1 MIADATAEAEIAV
14 RFAARRAAKTGG
26 AIAILTIVEPQDFV
40 AFGSIQATIE
50 AEAEERAQDVAKQ
63 VLDMLGDERGALPRI
78 IVKHG
83 DPVAAIAEAISENP
97 DIAALVLGAAR
108 TGAPGPLVTH
118 FSEADALAI
127 KAIEKVTNHDV
138 KAVEYWIKSKFDARP
153 ELLAAAEFVHF
164 ACTREDINNTS
175 HSLQL
180 KSSRE
185 PGLLPELD
193 KLIAQLRSKAH
204 QFAATHIPN
213 RPPGSFHHLN
223 PPLNLE

>member
-1 MIADATAEAEIAV
+1 MRTYLVIADATAEAEIAV
-14 RFAARRAAKTGG
+14 RFAARRAANTGG

-63 VLDMLGDERGALPRI
+63 VLDMLGDERGVLPRI

-118 FSEADALAI
+118 FSGAG
-127 KAIEKVTNHDV
+127 V
-138 KAVEYWIKSKFDARP
+138 S
-153 ELLAAAEFVHF
+153 
-164 ACTREDINNTS
+164 
-175 HSLQL
+175 SLPCPL
-180 KSSRE
+180 M
-185 PGLLPELD
+185 
-193 KLIAQLRSKAH
+193 I
-204 QFAATHIPN
+204 I
-213 RPPGSFHHLN
+213 PGSLDREA
-223 PPLNLE
+223 LDRLS